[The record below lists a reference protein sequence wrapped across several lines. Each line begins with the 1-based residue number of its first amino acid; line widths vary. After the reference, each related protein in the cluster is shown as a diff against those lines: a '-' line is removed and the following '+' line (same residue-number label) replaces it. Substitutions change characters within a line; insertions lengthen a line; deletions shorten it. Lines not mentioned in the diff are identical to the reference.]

1 MMEIKN
7 GLKTSEFWLAVAPY
21 VGQLIVVILFALGQI
36 DQETFLWL
44 MGSGFLG
51 GSYASSKYSEARAEI
66 KSSQAWRSINSLEA
80 AHTHESVG

>member
-1 MMEIKN
+1 MMEVKK
-7 GLKTSEFWLAVAPY
+7 GFLTSEFLLAALPY

-51 GSYASSKYSEARAEI
+51 GSYASSRYSESRAEV
-66 KSSQAWRSINSLEA
+66 KSNQAWRISSLEA
-80 AHTHESVG
+80 AHTHETVG